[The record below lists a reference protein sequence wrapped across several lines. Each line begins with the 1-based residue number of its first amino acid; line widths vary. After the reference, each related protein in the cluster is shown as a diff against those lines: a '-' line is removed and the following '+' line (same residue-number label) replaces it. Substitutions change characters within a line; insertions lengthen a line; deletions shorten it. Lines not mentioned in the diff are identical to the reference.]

1 MIFLPIV
8 ERELRVAARKRS
20 TVWFRVLA
28 ALVALMI
35 GAGFLMMSLAVGVST
50 SRFGGGLFGTLTWL
64 ALAAALA
71 AGLFFT
77 ADSLSEEKREG
88 TLGFLF
94 LTDLRGYDVVGGK
107 LLATSLRGSYALLAL
122 FPVLAITLIMGGVTG
137 IQFWRSALA
146 LVNALFCSLAAGLF
160 VSSFCRDSQRAM
172 GGTFLLL
179 LLACAGGPLADSILA
194 ALGRAGFRS
203 FFSLTSPVYVFWA
216 ASAWGKT
223 NYWTG
228 LLASHVLGWAWFTLA
243 CLLVPHTWQDR
254 ARKIPSSTRI
264 LSYSWTYGGASARA
278 VRRRKLIDL
287 NPVLWLVSR
296 ERWQGIALWVLTL
309 LVLGPFVTILMTLP
323 STVWI
328 IWAQVS
334 WLVLVV
340 LYLWT
345 ASQAS
350 RFFVEARRSGLMELL
365 LVTPL
370 TSKDIVFGQ
379 WQALLRMFGLPV
391 VLLLLVQFSG
401 TLLSQHASI
410 GMMAGTAGGYAPS
423 LALNILSAT
432 VGGFS
437 VIANLVAVMWFGMWM
452 GLISKNGSVA
462 TLKTVVLVEVLPW
475 LGLSIVST
483 TLAGLLMFSRVFA
496 GGASSGT
503 MVLGFPLVM
512 TGLFAVLSLAKD
524 AAFFIWARNRLFS
537 SFRAAAARLPAT
549 SSRSAAV
556 SGSVLSPL
564 PPAIPAK

>member
-8 ERELRVAARKRS
+8 ERELRVAARKAS

-28 ALVALMI
+28 ALVALVI
-35 GAGFLMMSLAVGVST
+35 GAGFLMMSLAVGVSA

-137 IQFWRSALA
+137 MQFWKSALA
-146 LVNALFCSLAAGLF
+146 LINALFCSLAAGLL
-160 VSSFCRDSQRAM
+160 VSSFCQDPQRAV

-179 LLACAGGPLADSILA
+179 LLACAGGPLVDSILP
-194 ALGRAGFRS
+194 ALGRGGFRS

-243 CLLVPHTWQDR
+243 CVLVPRAWQDR
-254 ARKIPSSTRI
+254 AGRTASSTRI
-264 LSYSWTYGGASARA
+264 LSYSWKYGGASERA

-287 NPVLWLVSR
+287 NPVLWLATR
-296 ERWQGIALWVLTL
+296 ERWQEIALWVLIL

-334 WLVLVV
+334 RLVLVV

-350 RFFVEARRSGLMELL
+350 RLFVEAKRSGLIELL

-379 WQALLRMFGLPV
+379 WRALLRMFGLPV
-391 VLLLLVQFSG
+391 VLFLIVQFSG
-401 TLLSQHASI
+401 TLSQHASM
-410 GMMAGTAGGYAPS
+410 GMMTATSGGYAPS
-423 LALNILSAT
+423 LALNILSASADGLSM
-432 VGGFS
+432 V
-437 VIANLVAVMWFGMWM
+437 ANLVAVVWFGMWM

-462 TLKTVVLVEVLPW
+462 TLKTVGLVQVLPS
-475 LGLSIVST
+475 LGISIAST
-483 TLAGLLMFSRVFA
+483 TLAGALMFRQFYAGGAPSNTMALSFPLVFA
-496 GGASSGT
+496 GIS
-503 MVLGFPLVM
+503 
-512 TGLFAVLSLAKD
+512 AVLSLTKD
-524 AAFFIWARNRLFS
+524 AAFFLWARNRLYS
-537 SFRAAAARLPAT
+537 SFRAAAARLPA
-549 SSRSAAV
+549 SSTRSVAAC
-556 SGSVLSPL
+556 GSTLSPL
-564 PPAIPAK
+564 PPVIPVK